1 MRSNL
6 GGETPVHTRRV
17 WEAPAIIELP
27 IGTETRSAGATSMSN
42 NAGERTAPPPPAAPS
57 SKLGFAFEMS
67 FPLSAR
73 TE

>member
-6 GGETPVHTRRV
+6 GSGTPVHTRSA
-17 WEAPAIIELP
+17 WQAPAIIELP
-27 IGTETRSAGATSMSN
+27 VGTVTRLNGAKSPSPDAGPRM
-42 NAGERTAPPPPAAPS
+42 APPSPAAPS

-73 TE
+73 TD

>member
-6 GGETPVHTRRV
+6 GDESPVHTRRA
-17 WEAPAIIELP
+17 WEAPAITELP
-27 IGTETRSAGATSMSN
+27 IGTETRSAGAKRLSL
-42 NAGERTAPPPPAAPS
+42 NAGERTDPPPPAAPS

>member
-1 MRSNL
+1 MRSKL
-6 GGETPVHTRRV
+6 DGETPVHTRRV

-27 IGTETRSAGATSMSN
+27 IGTETRSAGAKSLWLD
-42 NAGERTAPPPPAAPS
+42 AGERTAPPPPTAPS

-73 TE
+73 TD

>member
-1 MRSNL
+1 MRSNS
-6 GGETPVHTRRV
+6 GGGTPVHTRSA

-27 IGTETRSAGATSMSN
+27 VGTVTKLAGAKSPALD
-42 NAGERTAPPPPAAPS
+42 AGARMDPPAPAAPS

>member
-1 MRSNL
+1 MRS
-6 GGETPVHTRRV
+6 TRVDGSLVQARRA
-17 WEAPAIIELP
+17 WEAPAVTELA
-27 IGTETRSAGATSMSN
+27 ICTETRSTGSMP
-42 NAGERTAPPPPAAPS
+42 AAERPAPPAPVAPA

>member
-6 GGETPVHTRRV
+6 GGDIPVHTRRV

-27 IGTETRSAGATSMSN
+27 IGTETRFAAANSAPFS
-42 NAGERTAPPPPAAPS
+42 AGERIEPPAPVAPS

-73 TE
+73 TD

>member
-1 MRSNL
+1 MRSQL
-6 GGETPVHTRRV
+6 SDTGPRQERRA
-17 WEAPAIIELP
+17 WEAPAIVEVP
-27 IGTETRSAGATSMSN
+27 IGTTTKAAVTGQLPPHPPEPAPTS
-42 NAGERTAPPPPAAPS
+42 PS

>member
-6 GGETPVHTRRV
+6 GGETLVHTRRV

-27 IGTETRSAGATSMSN
+27 IGTETRFAGAKSVPL
-42 NAGERTAPPPPAAPS
+42 NAGERTEPPAPATPS

-73 TE
+73 TD